1 MVNNVLKKNVDA
13 INGHRLALLVIMIL
27 ALFCVFLKIQSNKTV
42 ETLESNYSRSLYELV
57 EYLDNVETLLAKA
70 QISSSS
76 EYAAKNLSEIW
87 RKADLAQSALSQ
99 IPITHIT
106 LEKVMQYLNQ
116 LSDYAY
122 TLSHEAIEGKD
133 LTEEELNNIKDFY
146 ERAQIMNT
154 TLNGL
159 VADMGT
165 GTISWNELIKKKN
178 DAPFAQQVANIS
190 QDSFSQ
196 IEENMQDYEGLIY
209 DGPFSEHLTS
219 TEPLGLGN
227 EKCDENSAKEKIY
240 DFISK
245 DLIAQI
251 NYNGLVE
258 NTTIK
263 VHSFDVTLNDGSNF
277 YIDITEQGGHAL
289 WFMKNKEISLEPRL
303 DFEGAK
309 QKALEFLTNHGFEN
323 MKETYYILEN
333 NMATINFAY
342 QIPNTNGKNNDIGN
356 SDDIDASNNTSNS
369 GEIKR
374 NNSIV
379 CYPDLLKVKV
389 ALDTGDII
397 GLEAQSYYSSHHER
411 SLEKPQITID
421 EARSK
426 INKNLNIF
434 SEGMAIIPTDWKTEL
449 LTYEFKG
456 KVNENEFIVYVNA
469 MTGKEEK
476 IFMIV
481 NTPNGV
487 LTV

>member
-1 MVNNVLKKNVDA
+1 MVNNLLKKKVDMV
-13 INGHRLALLVIMIL
+13 NGHRLALLVIIIL
-27 ALFCVFLKIQSNKTV
+27 ALFCVFLKIQSNKTI

-116 LSDYAY
+116 LSDYSY
-122 TLSHEAIEGKD
+122 SLSHEAIEGKD

-165 GTISWNELIKKKN
+165 GTISWSELIKKKN

-209 DGPFSEHLTS
+209 DGPFSEHMTS
-219 TEPLGLGN
+219 TEPLGLGD
-227 EKCDENSAKEKIY
+227 EKCDENKAKEKIY
-240 DFISK
+240 NFISK

-251 NYNGLVE
+251 NYNGLIE
-258 NTTIK
+258 NSTIK
-263 VHSFDVTLNDGSNF
+263 VHSFDVALNDGSNF

-289 WFMKNKEISLEPRL
+289 WFMKNKEISLEPKL

-342 QIPNTNGKNNDIGN
+342 QLSNDKSTDTSS
-356 SDDIDASNNTSNS
+356 SDDIGEPNNTLTS
-369 GEIKR
+369 GEIKH
-374 NNSIV
+374 NNDIV
-379 CYPDLLKVKV
+379 CYPDLLKVKI

-411 SLEKPQITID
+411 TIEKPQITFE

-469 MTGKEEK
+469 ITGKEEK
-476 IFMIV
+476 IFMIID
-481 NTPNGV
+481 TPNGV